1 MKTEQTQL
9 VRIFNREVVRSNNQA
24 PIKTSITL
32 QPIASNLELKC
43 DLFNIQNEYKGL
55 SKKAV
60 RKLYSLVVLRSN
72 PDVTDFDPE

>member
-32 QPIASNLELKC
+32 QPIACNLELKC
-43 DLFNIQNEYKGL
+43 DLFNIQNE
-55 SKKAV
+55 
-60 RKLYSLVVLRSN
+60 
-72 PDVTDFDPE
+72 